1 MWTAS
6 KRILLTS
13 TLHSLSC
20 RDRVREMM
28 AWYESEMNVDLTTI
42 YCLGQVFLF
51 VFLSESDHRHC
62 HSQFVRCSH
71 VLHDFE
77 PEDRVL
83 LGRHFFH
90 GVFQGS
96 ELDRTLPNQAVFW
109 NSRIPHDPV
118 FRVISV
124 HTRVA
129 VGSNALFE
137 CRQPYTSSSNE
148 MAYKDRTC
156 LLTGIS
162 SLLNQMNPS
171 YSEQVETTVMYFI

>member
-1 MWTAS
+1 MWTAN

-13 TLHSLSC
+13 TLCFFSC

-28 AWYESEMNVDLTTI
+28 SWYESEINVDLTTI
-42 YCLGQVFLF
+42 YCLGQVSF

-83 LGRHFFH
+83 LGRHFLH

-96 ELDRTLPNQAVFW
+96 ELDRTLPDQAVFW
-109 NSRIPHDPV
+109 NSGIPHDPV

-156 LLTGIS
+156 LLMGIS

-171 YSEQVETTVMYFI
+171 YSEQVGAAVMCSI